1 MALPP
6 SFLTLGAV
14 ALVLSVLFKLFFQS
28 RSKLPPPD
36 GPPTLPIIGN
46 LHQIPKTGAHR
57 KFTEWAKTYGG
68 IFSLKLGPSLAVVI
82 TDRRLVKEL
91 MDKKSSMYSARPP
104 SYVSHDLITKGDH
117 LLVMNYGAS
126 WRTFRRTMHQF
137 FNEGVCDKQHIS
149 LVEAETTQML
159 RDFLDRP
166 EKHMVHTKRTSN
178 SIIMSLVFGVRTE
191 SDQTPHMKELY
202 SVMDKWSEIMEVGAT
217 PPVDIFPF
225 LKLLPESWL
234 GNWIQRSLDVG
245 TRMKTLY
252 SSAQTVVSTRRRQHG
267 TTNTFMDQVLDQ
279 QDKLNLTPN
288 QLDFIGGVLMEG
300 GSDTV
305 STMMLVIIQALALNP
320 HIQARAQAEI
330 DAVCTD
336 AASPTWSHYAQL
348 PYITSIIKEAI
359 RWRPVTPLAFPHALS
374 QDDVIDGKFLPA
386 GTTVLLNVWGLHHD
400 PSRFPDPDKF
410 DPSRFANQTKLAAEY
425 AASPDYDNRDHYL
438 YGAGRRICPGIHL
451 AEREMFIAASKL
463 LWGFEFAQQRDAEG
477 RLVPIDTDPLT
488 GYTEGFLVCP
498 KAFACKVTPR
508 SEARAATIRREFG
521 VAEREVLSRYR
532 G

>member
-1 MALPP
+1 MTADPDLASRQPGLQVSHSRGSAVTITFSFSSHGPASHLPN
-6 SFLTLGAV
+6 
-14 ALVLSVLFKLFFQS
+14 
-28 RSKLPPPD
+28 

-46 LHQIPKTGAHR
+46 LHQIPKTGAHQ
-57 KFTEWAKTYGG
+57 KFTEWSKTYGG

-91 MDKKSSMYSARPP
+91 LDKKSS
-104 SYVSHDLITKGDH
+104 I
-117 LLVMNYGAS
+117 

-137 FNEGVCDKQHIS
+137 FNEGVCDKQHVA
-149 LVEAETTQML
+149 L
-159 RDFLDRP
+159 
-166 EKHMVHTKRTSN
+166 KHMVHTKRTSN

-202 SVMDKWSEIMEVGAT
+202 SVMDKWSEIMEL
-217 PPVDIFPF
+217 F
-225 LKLLPESWL
+225 PESWL
-234 GNWIQRSLDVG
+234 GNWVQRSRDVG
-245 TRMKTLY
+245 TRMKKLY
-252 SSAQTVVSTRRRQHG
+252 SSPQTV
-267 TTNTFMDQVLDQ
+267 VLDQ
-279 QDKLNLTPN
+279 QDKLGLTAN

-320 HIQARAQAEI
+320 DIQKRAQAEI
-330 DAVCTD
+330 DSVCPD
-336 AASPTWSHYAQL
+336 SASPTWAHYAQL
-348 PYITSIIKEAI
+348 PYITMIIKKAI
-359 RWRPVTPLAFPHALS
+359 RWRRVTPLAFPHALS
-374 QDDVIDGKFLPA
+374 QDDIVDNKFLPA

-400 PSRFPDPDKF
+400 EARFPNPDKF
-410 DPSRFANQTKLAAEY
+410 DPDRFARQTKLAAEY

-451 AEREMFIAASKL
+451 AEREMFLGAAKL
-463 LWGFEFAQQRDAEG
+463 LWGFDFAQQRDAQG

-498 KAFACKVTPR
+498 KAFACRVTPR

-521 VAEREVLSRYR
+521 VAERDVLSRYR